1 MADPRSTQPGV
12 NPSHLTVTYGGQ
24 VLYPSPLIN
33 HSVSIDRDDAG
44 DRETITTTRTLN
56 GQILSSGIGYHYV
69 RGLQREL
76 EDTFATDAL
85 EFKIAASADHPCLA
99 EGTPIESGV
108 YPRVV
113 SIDIAEDVHFNRLDY
128 TVVLEETTAPSGVS
142 GVVQNL
148 SNTWQ
153 YAENDSEC
161 LVDVSHSI
169 SAQGLNTAVSGQ
181 ASNAVDNAVTRVRSL
196 LGLTHAPQ
204 GFPFYVQPGSGT
216 DARFYEV
223 TTSRE
228 ETINVEDGTYSV
240 TESFKLISGLMPFID
255 ERSSS
260 VTIDENNVITVNLQ
274 GTVRGYGRTNDG
286 AAAGP
291 QRSSGGTGFTNALS
305 GFNSQVRPNWTADA
319 ATVYDRYGGSGVLAV
334 GNPQAISIG
343 ETPCAAEVTYSV
355 SYTDD
360 PSENLPSGISDMT
373 VNVTRND
380 PVVQNAIIGTPFSAL
395 GPVFQRLCTTTE
407 GSYAISCNV
416 TARNSGDEVVDTNR
430 AIEVCEQ
437 EIIKRQ
443 PNPAD
448 FVQLKL
454 TGRNTTTD
462 RLNRNFQAT
471 FTWTFSQG
479 IASVP
484 SDTGNIS
491 LGRIS

>member
-1 MADPRSTQPGV
+1 
-12 NPSHLTVTYGGQ
+12 

-240 TESFKLISGLMPFID
+240 T
-255 ERSSS
+255 
-260 VTIDENNVITVNLQ
+260 IDENNVITVNLQ

-360 PSENLPSGISDMT
+360 PSENLPSGISDMS
-373 VNVTRND
+373 VSVSRND

-407 GSYAISCNV
+407 GSYAITCNV
-416 TARNSGDEVVDTNR
+416 TARNTGDEVVDTNR

-443 PNPAD
+443 PNAAD

-454 TGRNTTTD
+454 TGRNTTVD